1 MSLLEEIKMKRLF
14 IKKTI
19 VVIFTMAVI
28 FSYTSCAGYLLDSS
42 SKNPEI
48 STSEEIV
55 LGEKRENPFA
65 KSLERSAGQEEA
77 QANYVYFKIRTTN
90 IENIEKL
97 ENLFET
103 LNTIPLDYEIDED
116 KNIYNTL
123 VNDGVEL

>member
-42 SKNPEI
+42 KNPEI

-65 KSLERSAGQEEA
+65 KSLERSADQEEV

-123 VNDGVEL
+123 VNNGVEL

>member
-1 MSLLEEIKMKRLF
+1 MKRLF

-65 KSLERSAGQEEA
+65 KSLERSADQEEV

-116 KNIYNTL
+116 KSIYNTL
-123 VNDGVEL
+123 VNNGVEL